1 MFEALTGIVFV
12 VVAVVVLAAVL
23 GLVLSLLG
31 LFVGLAALLIK
42 LAFIGGLIYLLWIVI
57 RGVARAV

>member
-1 MFEALTGIVFV
+1 
-12 VVAVVVLAAVL
+12 VVVLAALL

-42 LAFIGGLIYLLWIVI
+42 LAFIGGLIYLVWIVI

>member
-1 MFEALTGIVFV
+1 MFEALTGIVFI
-12 VVAVVVLAAVL
+12 VVAVVVLAALL

-42 LAFIGGLIYLLWIVI
+42 LAFIGGLIYLVWLVI
-57 RGVARAV
+57 RGAFRAA